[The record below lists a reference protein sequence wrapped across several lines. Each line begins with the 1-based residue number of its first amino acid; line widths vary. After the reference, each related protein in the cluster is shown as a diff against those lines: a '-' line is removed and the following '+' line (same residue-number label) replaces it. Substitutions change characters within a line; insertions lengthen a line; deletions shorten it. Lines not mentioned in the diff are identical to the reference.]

1 MGSPM
6 RIRAVSKGDAVEVKV
21 LMRHNM
27 ETGQRKD
34 GSGNIIPA
42 HHITTLV
49 AKCNDK
55 VVLDAQFGPAVSKD
69 PFLGFSF
76 KGGNKGDKIT
86 VTWND
91 NKGDSR
97 TDEAVVA

>member
-6 RIRAVSKGDAVEVKV
+6 RIRASEKDGEIEINV

-27 ETGQRKD
+27 ETGQRK
-34 GSGNIIPA
+34 GPEGKVIPA
-42 HHITTLV
+42 HHITKLV

-69 PFLGFSF
+69 PYLAFSF
-76 KGGNKGDKIT
+76 KGGTKGDK
-86 VTWND
+86 VTINWTD

-97 TDEAVVA
+97 GDEAVIS